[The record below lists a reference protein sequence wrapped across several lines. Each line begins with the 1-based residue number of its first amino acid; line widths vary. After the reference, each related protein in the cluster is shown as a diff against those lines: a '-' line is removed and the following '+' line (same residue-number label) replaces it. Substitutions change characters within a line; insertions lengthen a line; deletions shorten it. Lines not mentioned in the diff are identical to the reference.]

1 MPMPDPPRGADRRS
15 ALIFALDV
23 TGGDDV
29 VYRVAVYLQDLARKL
44 ADAPGLL
51 RRTRIDLVIFDAQDA
66 TVVALEQL
74 LAVAQRM
81 AAAPNPT
88 GAAFAPLYRQIKQL
102 PYENGGFHTFILLTR
117 TPAAGWQSDVA
128 PLHALVAS
136 VTALC
141 CGPDPAPEVAHALS
155 KEPGGTRIVDP
166 LATLR
171 KQFDS
176 IGAWLMG
183 NFADSPAPPP
193 EPPAQPPASVPD
205 GPPPAEE
212 RPAVVA
218 PPTGAK
224 WRVIEPTDRSD
235 AVDHLAAQQMAGVAG
250 WQMIGASRRGKLHAH
265 EGSYREDAFALGMHH
280 GWHLIAVADGAGSC
294 RLSRVGARVACAG
307 AIDGLKAG
315 LNRFWNGAKDDLGAT
330 MLRQVIRAGIEEAHA
345 AVYTEAGK
353 RDIPVRELSSTLLL
367 LALGPVPS
375 PQPWLAVG
383 QIGDGMVLAVG
394 PDDDLRVLG
403 AAEKG
408 FYAGETVFLPGLAV
422 SEWEAHTWALP
433 ADPLPEMV
441 LVMSD
446 GVADD
451 LVPLRQQAP
460 TLIGGLREVIVRPQP
475 DQDLL
480 TILGYEKRDSADD
493 RTLAVVYR
501 REK

>member
-1 MPMPDPPRGADRRS
+1 MSIPAPRQTDRRS

-23 TGGDDV
+23 TGGDEV

-44 ADAPGLL
+44 ADAPGLA
-51 RRTRIDLVIFDAQDA
+51 RRARIDLVIFDAQDA
-66 TVVALEQL
+66 AVVSQEQL
-74 LAVAQRM
+74 LAVARRM
-81 AAAPNPT
+81 VAGPNPT
-88 GAAFAPLYRQIKQL
+88 GVRFAPLYQQLKQL

-117 TPAAGWQSDVA
+117 TPAAGWEADVA

-141 CGPDPAPEVAHALS
+141 CGPDPAPDVARALS

-166 LATLR
+166 LATIR

-183 NFADSPAPPP
+183 NFADPPSPLP
-193 EPPAQPPASVPD
+193 EPPAQPAAAAPPD

-212 RPAVVA
+212 RPAAVA

-224 WRVIEPTDRSD
+224 WRVIEPTDPSD
-235 AVDHLAAQQMAGVAG
+235 PAEHFAARQMAGAGG
-250 WQMIGASRRGKLHAH
+250 WQLIGASRRGKLHAH

-294 RLSRVGARVACAG
+294 RLSRVGARVACES
-307 AIDGLKAG
+307 AIDGLKSG
-315 LNRFWNGAKDDLGAT
+315 LNRFWNGATDDLGAA
-330 MLRQVIRAGIEEAHA
+330 MLRRVICAGIEEAHA
-345 AVYTEAGK
+345 AIYTEAGK
-353 RDIPVRELSSTLLL
+353 RKIPVRELSSTLLL
-367 LALGPVPS
+367 LAFGPVPS

-383 QIGDGMVLAVG
+383 QIGDGLVLAVG
-394 PDDDLRVLG
+394 PGDELHVLG

-408 FYAGETVFLPGLAV
+408 FYAGETVFLPSLAV

-433 ADPLPEMV
+433 AEPLPAMV
-441 LVMSD
+441 LVMTD

-460 TLIGGLREVIVRPQP
+460 TLIGGLREVIARPQP

-480 TILGYEKRDSADD
+480 AILGYEKRDSADD

-501 REK
+501 REM